1 MHISVR
7 HASVSALFAGL
18 LAAFVGFAGSFAV
31 VVQGLTNVGASPGQV
46 ASGLMAACVAIGF
59 GSILLSYL
67 RAEPISLAWST
78 PGLAFLA
85 TLPVPEGGFPVAVG
99 AFVVASVLIILSGLW
114 RPLGRAVSA
123 IPKPLAG
130 AMLAGVLLPLCLA
143 PFQAIAQFPSIA
155 LPIVVTWAVV
165 GRIKKLLAV
174 PAAVCVAAVLISLN
188 AAPSADAVD
197 LALTRP
203 ILTIPAF
210 TVAGVTGIAIPLFI
224 ITMAGQNVTGIAVL
238 SSFGYR
244 PDPGAMFRWTG
255 LFSLLIVPFAAPL
268 VNLAAITAA
277 ICAGPDVHDDPAR
290 RYWAAFTSGILYL
303 AIAVFAG
310 VAVLSLSIAE
320 PILIA
325 AVAGLALL
333 GALASSFV
341 TAVGDVEAREAALVT
356 FLATASGLT
365 FFGIGGAFWGLLAG
379 GALYLWDK
387 RKA

>member
-7 HASVSALFAGL
+7 HASVSTLFAGL

-188 AAPSADAVD
+188 AAPSADAID

-203 ILTIPAF
+203 ILTMPAF

-244 PDPGAMFRWTG
+244 PDPSAMFRWTG
-255 LFSLLIVPFAAPL
+255 LLSLLIVPFAAPL

-333 GALASSFV
+333 GALASSLV

-365 FFGIGGAFWGLLAG
+365 FLGIGGAFWGLLAG